1 MAGECDKTD
10 RDRHSNRKGQK
21 GEHTMIGPICMD
33 VWMYDVCMDEAR
45 VLSQR
50 REAERE
56 REMVI
61 RTQDDDSIQ
70 PWKW

>member
-33 VWMYDVCMDEAR
+33 VWMYDVWMDE
-45 VLSQR
+45 SSSPFSTQR
-50 REAERE
+50 GREGEGNGDTYPGR
-56 REMVI
+56 
-61 RTQDDDSIQ
+61 
-70 PWKW
+70 